1 MADAQTL
8 ISAGAAALIVSS
20 IALPITL
27 RLLRKRNLVDVPT
40 DRSLHTGATPRG
52 AGMALAFGV
61 AAALAVS
68 GTTLW
73 ALWLAPLGLAALGA
87 WDDIRRRP
95 ALLRLTIQVLIAAIA
110 AAGLASALGGGP
122 VLALVGTLLIVA
134 TVNATNFMDGINGIT
149 GLHAIVWGSAYAVM
163 LTRIDQTAVVP
174 LAVALAVVGAAFLPW
189 NMPIARMFL
198 GDSGSYLIG
207 GIAGLLSLTLL
218 IAHEPMAALCPLA
231 TYAADTGSA
240 LVRRLARREHLT
252 QAHRTHVFQQ
262 LVANGWSHTRTALV
276 VTAFTA
282 GSAVMGVLGLGRSA
296 SSQVLVLAAVM
307 IINAAYLLLPR
318 VVVGHRS
325 AQRMGDECE

>member
-20 IALPITL
+20 IALPISL
-27 RLLRKRNLVDVPT
+27 RLLRNRNLVDFPT

-52 AGMALAFGV
+52 AGIALAFGV

-73 ALWLAPLGLAALGA
+73 ALWLAPLGFAALGA

-95 ALLRLTIQVLIAAIA
+95 ALLRLTIQILIAAISA
-110 AAGLASALGGGP
+110 VGLASGLSGNAT
-122 VLALVGTLLIVA
+122 LALVGALLILA

-231 TYAADTGSA
+231 TYAADTGSTI
-240 LVRRLARREHLT
+240 VRRIGQREKLT
-252 QAHRTHVFQQ
+252 QAHRTHVFQR
-262 LVANGWSHTRTALV
+262 LVAHGWSHTRTALV
-276 VTAFTA
+276 VTAFTVL
-282 GSAVMGVLGLGRSA
+282 SAVMGVLSLGSSA
-296 SSQVLVLAAVM
+296 SGQVVIFAIVV
-307 IINAAYLLLPR
+307 IINTVYLLLPR
-318 VVVGHRS
+318 LAHPAAVR
-325 AQRMGDECE
+325 

>member
-27 RLLRKRNLVDVPT
+27 RLLRNRNLVDVPT
-40 DRSLHTGATPRG
+40 DRSLHIGATPRG
-52 AGMALAFGV
+52 AGIPLAFGV

-73 ALWLAPLGLAALGA
+73 VLWLAPLGLAALGA

-95 ALLRLTIQVLIAAIA
+95 ALLRLTIQILIAAISA
-110 AAGLASALGGGP
+110 VGLASGLSGNAT
-122 VLALVGTLLIVA
+122 LALVGALLILA

-163 LTRIDQTAVVP
+163 LTRLDQTAVVP

-189 NMPIARMFL
+189 NLPIARMFL

-207 GIAGLLSLTLL
+207 GIAGLISLTLL
-218 IAHEPMAALCPLA
+218 IAHEPIAALCPLA
-231 TYAADTGSA
+231 TYAADTGSTI
-240 LVRRLARREHLT
+240 VRRIGQREKLT
-252 QAHRTHVFQQ
+252 QAHRTHVFQR
-262 LVANGWSHTRTALV
+262 LVAHGWSHTRTALV
-276 VTAFTA
+276 VTAFTVL
-282 GSAVMGVLGLGRSA
+282 SAVMGVLSLGSSA
-296 SSQVLVLAAVM
+296 SGQVVIFAIVVM
-307 IINAAYLLLPR
+307 INTVYLLLPR
-318 VVVGHRS
+318 IAHQAVVR
-325 AQRMGDECE
+325 

>member
-1 MADAQTL
+1 
-8 ISAGAAALIVSS
+8 
-20 IALPITL
+20 
-27 RLLRKRNLVDVPT
+27 
-40 DRSLHTGATPRG
+40 
-52 AGMALAFGV
+52 
-61 AAALAVS
+61 
-68 GTTLW
+68 
-73 ALWLAPLGLAALGA
+73 LGLAALGA

-149 GLHAIVWGSAYAVM
+149 ALHAVVWGSAYAVM

-189 NMPIARMFL
+189 NLPIARMFL

-240 LVRRLARREHLT
+240 VMRRMGQRENLT
-252 QAHRTHVFQQ
+252 KAHRTHVFQQ

-276 VTAFTA
+276 TTAFTA
-282 GSAVMGVLGLGRSA
+282 LSAAIGVVSLGRSTA
-296 SSQVLVLAAVM
+296 TQVLILATVV
-307 IINAAYLLLPR
+307 IINTGYLLLPR
-318 VVVGHRS
+318 IAHPAVVR
-325 AQRMGDECE
+325 

>member
-1 MADAQTL
+1 MADAQTM

-20 IALPITL
+20 IALPISL
-27 RLLRKRNLVDVPT
+27 RLLRNRNLVDVPT

-52 AGMALAFGV
+52 AGIALAFGV

-73 ALWLAPLGLAALGA
+73 ALWLAPLGFAALGA

-95 ALLRLTIQVLIAAIA
+95 ALLRLTIQILIAAISA
-110 AAGLASALGGGP
+110 VGLASGLSGNAT
-122 VLALVGTLLIVA
+122 LALVGALLILA

-163 LTRIDQTAVVP
+163 LTRLDQTAVVP

-189 NMPIARMFL
+189 NLPIARMFL

-240 LVRRLARREHLT
+240 VMRRMGQRKNLT
-252 QAHRTHVFQQ
+252 KAHRTHVFQQ
-262 LVANGWSHTRTALV
+262 LVAHGWSHTRTALV

-282 GSAVMGVLGLGRSA
+282 LSAAIGVVSLGRSTA
-296 SSQVLVLAAVM
+296 TQVLILATVV
-307 IINAAYLLLPR
+307 IINTGYLLLPR
-318 VVVGHRS
+318 LAHPAAVR
-325 AQRMGDECE
+325 